1 MMTIAIAVTVFLGRF
16 SIIGLFTAD
25 HSVAEIAFRNFYL
38 LSIIFIPDMIQGAI
52 QGVIR
57 ALDIQRTASL
67 IALAS
72 FYLVTIPVAFVLVFV
87 WGFNLSGLLIG
98 YLVGVS
104 FLTFFYIRLVI
115 TTSWVDVANAA

>member
-1 MMTIAIAVTVFLGRF
+1 M
-16 SIIGLFTAD
+16 FTTD

-72 FYLVTIPVAFVLVFV
+72 FYLETIPVAFVLVFV